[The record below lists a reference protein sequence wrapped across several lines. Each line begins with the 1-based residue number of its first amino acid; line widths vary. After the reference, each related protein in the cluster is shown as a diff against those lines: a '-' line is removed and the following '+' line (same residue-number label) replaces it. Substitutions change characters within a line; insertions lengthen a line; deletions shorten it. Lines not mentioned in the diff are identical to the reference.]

1 METEF
6 RSKGWDELLENDK
19 NRWQNPNEHAPILV
33 NGLRKNFSGQIRALD
48 IGYGAGRH
56 LLYFH
61 EQGFK
66 VSGFDIALNA
76 EDYAREKL
84 DGVKG
89 AELIDL
95 KTFDMLSIPY
105 PYNSNSFEG
114 VLAINVIHHTNYQGF
129 LRIISEISRVLV
141 PSGLFLATI
150 ASKNNHKFGKG
161 PKIDDYA
168 YLTDIG
174 AEKGVPH
181 AFFDEKDLIRI
192 FGASYKIKE
201 LRLISG
207 EIPEADKAMKKE
219 GALDHWLVYVEKK

>member
-1 METEF
+1 METKFE
-6 RSKGWDELLENDK
+6 SKGWDRLLEDDK
-19 NRWQNPNEHAPILV
+19 NRWQNPNEHVPILA
-33 NGLRKNFSGQIRALD
+33 NDLRKDFSGQIRVLD

-76 EDYAREKL
+76 EDYVREKL

-95 KTFDMLSIPY
+95 KTFDMLSIPW
-105 PYNSNSFEG
+105 PYNFSSFEG
-114 VLAINVIHHTNYQGF
+114 VLAVNAIHHTNYQGF
-129 LRIISEISRVLV
+129 LRIINEISRVLV
-141 PSGLFLATI
+141 TGGLFLTTI

-161 PKIDDYA
+161 PKVDDYT
-168 YLTDIG
+168 YITDSGTENGI
-174 AEKGVPH
+174 PH

-192 FGASYKIKE
+192 FSTSYNIKE

-219 GALDHWLVYVEKK
+219 GTLDHWLLYAEKK